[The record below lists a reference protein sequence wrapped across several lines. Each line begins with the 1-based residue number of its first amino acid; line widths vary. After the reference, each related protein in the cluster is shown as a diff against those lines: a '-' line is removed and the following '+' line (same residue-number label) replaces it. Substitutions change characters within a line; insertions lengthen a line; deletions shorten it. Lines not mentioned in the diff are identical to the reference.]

1 MNLYQYIGGALETE
15 SNDMPAIA
23 NRLADPHTIRLLH
36 ASMGLVTRSAEAIDQ
51 LKKYIFY
58 GRAEDRTNTV
68 EELGDLMWYFAIA
81 CDEIARKDAS
91 VQEVVLPTAYDVSM
105 EILEKNRAKLKARYK
120 GKFTGD
126 SCGGAGF
133 TCGAA
138 DFGTGPRGVGIN
150 RMETNSRVAKQREK
164 THLEIQEEYERA
176 SCPACIAYRC
186 HTEAEWKNHPNQTHG
201 CTEGVWSK
209 PELAKDAIER
219 AEKEKKQVN
228 RRA

>member
-36 ASMGLVTRSAEAIDQ
+36 ASMGLVTESAEAIDQ

-81 CDEIARKDAS
+81 CDEIARKDGEHGQKLIDAGTL
-91 VQEVVLPTAYDVSM
+91 VMPTAYDVWM

-120 GKFTGD
+120 GKFT
-126 SCGGAGF
+126 
-133 TCGAA
+133 
-138 DFGTGPRGVGIN
+138 
-150 RMETNSRVAKQREK
+150 ET
-164 THLEIQEEYERA
+164 
-176 SCPACIAYRC
+176 
-186 HTEAEWKNHPNQTHG
+186 
-201 CTEGVWSK
+201 
-209 PELAKDAIER
+209 R
-219 AEKEKKQVN
+219 AEERDLPAERQILELD
-228 RRA
+228 RAELEALKDHD